1 MAAVKLYYENAFS
14 REFTAVVT
22 SCEAVKNGYAVTLDR
37 TAFYPEGGGQPADH
51 GTLGGVRVLD
61 AQEKD
66 GEVVHLCD
74 APLAA
79 GAEVRGRLDWARR
92 FDHMQQHSGE
102 HILSGMLC
110 GTFRCDNV
118 GFHMG
123 AEAVTIDY
131 NADISWEQALEV
143 ERRANEYIWEDHPV
157 HIWYPTAEELAAL
170 PYRSKKE
177 LTGAVRLTEFPGADL
192 CACCGTHVASSGQ
205 VGLVKLTGWQKFR
218 DGVRLELLCGQR
230 AADYLARC
238 WEQSRA
244 AGQAL
249 SVKPTDLSPAV
260 SRLQSELTAL
270 REKAAR
276 LEEQSFAH
284 MAAQYEGAGDVL
296 LITEPLEGDGVRR
309 LCDAVAK
316 SAGGR
321 CAVFSGADGGYRYA
335 LIAQEDITP
344 LVKAMNAALS
354 GRGGGRNGFAQGSAA
369 CTAEEIRA
377 FFGERL

>member
-1 MAAVKLYYENAFS
+1 MATVALYYENAFL
-14 REFTAVVT
+14 RHFTAVVT

-37 TAFYPEGGGQPADH
+37 TAFYPEGGGQPADL
-51 GTLGGVRVLD
+51 GTLGGVHVLD
-61 AQEKD
+61 VQEKN

-74 APLAA
+74 APLTVGAA
-79 GAEVRGRLDWARR
+79 VDGRLDWVRR

-102 HILSGMLC
+102 HIVSGILC
-110 GTFRCDNV
+110 STFHCDNV

-123 AEAVTIDY
+123 ADIVTIDY
-131 NADISWEQALEV
+131 NVDISWEQALEV
-143 ERRANEYIWEDHPV
+143 EHRANEYIWEDHPV
-157 HIWYPTAEELAAL
+157 HIWYPSSEELAAL
-170 PYRSKKE
+170 PYRSKKA

-192 CACCGTHVASSGQ
+192 CACCGTHVERSAQ
-205 VGLVKLTGWQKFR
+205 VGLVKLLSCQKFR
-218 DGVRLELLCGQR
+218 DGVRIELLCGRR
-230 AADYLARC
+230 AVDYLARC

-260 SRLQSELTAL
+260 ARLQDELTAL

-276 LEEQSFAH
+276 LEEASFAH
-284 MAAQYEGAGDVL
+284 IAEQYAGAGDTL

-316 SAGGR
+316 RAGGR

-335 LIAQEDITP
+335 VIAQEDITP

-354 GRGGGRNGFAQGSAA
+354 GRGGGRNGFAQGSVA

-377 FFGERL
+377 FFGK